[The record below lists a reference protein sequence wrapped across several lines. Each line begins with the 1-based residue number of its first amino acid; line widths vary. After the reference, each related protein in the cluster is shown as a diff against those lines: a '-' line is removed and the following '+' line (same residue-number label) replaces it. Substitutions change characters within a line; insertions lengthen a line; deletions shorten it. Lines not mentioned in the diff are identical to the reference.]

1 MPNALVIATLL
12 SRGSP
17 SQLTLL
23 VNQIVH
29 TYIQPITNLVVGFF
43 SQSIRV
49 LIVTV
54 SSRIMPIAVI
64 VFGAYEL

>member
-1 MPNALVIATLL
+1 MTLL

-23 VNQIVH
+23 VDQIVH
-29 TYIQPITNLVVGFF
+29 TYTQPITSFVVGFF
-43 SQSIRV
+43 SQSIHV

-54 SSRIMPIAVI
+54 SSRIMSKAVI
-64 VFGAYEL
+64 VFARI